1 MSVSACVLS
10 GILTCALGGC
20 GGGHESS
27 GSSALG
33 STRSSRQAGR
43 GAEQGIEGFGN
54 EAEGGDRRAILAA
67 EQSYFAA
74 AASKRY
80 ALACSRLATTVRS
93 SLSKF
98 AHSRPGTNCPDVL
111 PALLA
116 PQAYA
121 ALRQQHNGAIR
132 KIRQKGDRAF
142 VVFHAPGARLY
153 QLPLVKEQ
161 GRWKVRLLFASILAP
176 SL

>member
-1 MSVSACVLS
+1 LIASVCVLS
-10 GILTCALGGC
+10 GVLTCVLCGC
-20 GGGHESS
+20 GGGREGF
-27 GSSALG
+27 GSPAPA
-33 STRSSRQAGR
+33 STRSSGQAAR
-43 GAEQGIEGFGN
+43 GAEEGIEAFGN

-67 EQSYFAA
+67 EQSYFFA

-80 ALACSRLATTVRS
+80 ALACSRLATSVRS

-98 AHSRPGTNCPDVL
+98 ADSRPGANCSDVL
-111 PALLA
+111 PAMLA

-121 ALRQQHNGAIR
+121 ALRQQLNGAIR
-132 KIRQKGDRAF
+132 KVRRKGDRAF

-153 QLPLVKEQ
+153 QLPLVNEQ
-161 GRWKVRLLFASILAP
+161 NRWKVRLLFASILAP